1 MTQVIFD
8 SDIVICLSLETTIPS
23 HSDQG
28 LPRNYRR
35 LFLGNTLSE
44 LSGGKALEIASQ
56 ITELKDAE

>member
-23 HSDQG
+23 HSDSG

-35 LFLGNTLSE
+35 LFLDDTLSE
-44 LSGGKALEIASQ
+44 LTGGKAMEIASQ
-56 ITELKDAE
+56 ITEL